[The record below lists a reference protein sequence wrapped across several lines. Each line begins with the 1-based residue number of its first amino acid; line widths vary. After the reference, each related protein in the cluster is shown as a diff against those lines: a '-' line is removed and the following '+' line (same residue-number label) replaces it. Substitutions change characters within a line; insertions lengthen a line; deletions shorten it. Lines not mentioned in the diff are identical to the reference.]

1 MRQTMNLTIE
11 TTTMKHSI
19 LRRLAGVMAGWLL
32 VLAGQAGAT
41 PRDDTEIYFNRAAL
55 DSNSRPNVLFIL
67 DDSTSMRFAVSEKD
81 ATSRIAALK
90 AAMRQALESTDNIN
104 IGLMN
109 FNNNRG
115 GSVLFPVTDIDADV
129 TTVPG
134 EAAEYI
140 AVLNKG
146 ENDAR
151 ENEASNAVSLG
162 ETLIEDLFVEEKTP
176 REIITTTRIYHV
188 DAGSEDASQVK
199 QGATTNKGKM
209 DVAGSG
215 LNLTHAGANEPVFGG
230 GNSGSDIGVLFDS
243 REATA
248 SNLTIA
254 SADDAEQRSSGGR
267 VDVNDDDLDFDNW
280 IGLRFPDVTV
290 PRGATIESAYLEFY
304 ATRNDTSRRDRTAR
318 YTIRGEDSADATA
331 YVAGRRRGL
340 TTGRRYLSTTVGW
353 TPGAWFT
360 GRRYRS
366 ADIKDIV
373 QQQVRKT
380 GWASGNAL
388 AFRIKGERQ
397 RRAAAVDDRGAAR
410 APRLVVSYTPPR
422 ISPNAFIEEAH
433 LEFEIDDTSKTAVT
447 SAQVYGLLTDLR
459 GDADS
464 RIFRELL
471 VEDFNDND
479 YDLSF
484 RRIPQDASFRAKGV
498 AWPSANMPSVKKSGY
513 DVKSPDIKEAVQDII
528 SQDCET
534 RATAATFSDTGC
546 VWAGDKLGF
555 RIAAT
560 SGARVFE
567 SQDKEGNSPPR
578 LTVKYKQPAT
588 EGKQALIGLRFE
600 DINIPRGATVTSASL
615 VFIPAADEKR
625 PVKWNIQAEKAGDSA
640 AFTATDSDLSDR
652 TKTTAIA
659 AWTLSDW
666 HEGEAA
672 QSADL
677 TAVVKEVTG
686 QAGWC
691 GGNALSFLISRG
703 SDETSEAR
711 KRKFVA
717 YEGFPTRAVRFKY
730 SYNHTDGEGTC
741 NKATL
746 RGKTVVSAD
755 DAEETQGGASD
766 GAVGLDGNA
775 LELGGGR
782 VIGVRFPGV
791 ALPRNT
797 TILEARLE
805 FYASQ
810 DSGAG
815 NATFKI
821 QGEDTGDAAPYTS
834 DSKDIST
841 RSYAAPETSWTTG
854 QWQKDGRYR
863 SADIKAI
870 VEQQLKNTDW
880 RSGGALAFKL
890 ESDSGGG
897 RSAFSQDGDPQL
909 APRLFIAWDR
919 GVGDKARFKTVRARI
934 EEIVDDI
941 NPFSAQTPVQ
951 ETLIE
956 AANYWRGGAVNYGLN
971 RGESE
976 EIRNRIS
983 QNNALDQVFGTF
995 FRLYRHADYR
1005 TRESSALSHPG
1016 SYCKSET
1023 DCGNADTGAD
1033 GARKYGILNP
1043 EDNPN
1048 ACDPAKNPY
1057 TENCRNQQI
1066 KVKDDSALSY
1076 QSPFSPTLQCQANFQ
1091 ILLTDGA
1098 ASAGTED
1105 VQGKAA
1111 QTAIKAIIGAGKTC
1125 RANKPDGSANNG
1137 HELCSPDLAEFLA
1150 EQDQSTAL
1158 SDDQTVTTHTIG
1170 FSLGSSDAGV
1180 SARNHLQQIAS
1191 LGGGRYFSAN
1201 SADSLAEAFAE
1212 ILSTAK
1218 SAPASF
1224 AAAPVAANAFNRL
1237 FSRDNIYFGSFAP
1250 APGKENYGNRRWA
1263 GNLKKYRICV
1273 DPAGPDGDPDTT
1285 ADNCTLGQILDASS
1299 GNAIGSDG
1307 LFRADARSLWTD
1319 GNDGNDTKKGGAG
1332 AEINDYKTR
1341 VLYTDINNSGTANT
1355 ATALSGAGFKIT
1367 DDKLTT
1373 DNTLRTVWD
1382 AVCKTTHAATATSP
1396 GAACKLDLEWM
1407 LGRDVDDE
1415 DNDSSTTDTRFVFS
1429 DVLHS
1434 SPIAVTYGQ
1443 DSSGDFIDRLLIGT
1457 NAGGLH
1463 FINGADGKE
1472 QWAFMPNALLKRQQA
1487 LRTNPVL
1494 KTGERHGYGLDA
1506 TPVLRIED
1514 TDNDGTI
1521 ETADGDKVHVYMAMR
1536 RGGNSIY
1543 ALDISDRAA
1552 APKFLWRI
1560 DGEDN
1565 SSASGGIAKGDFSRM
1580 GQTFSEPVLA
1590 RINTSSGR
1598 KTVLI
1603 FGGGYDTRL
1612 DNDKP
1617 AKADGTKQP
1626 GRNFGLE
1633 AGKPNQGNAIYVVDA
1648 DSGALI
1654 FWIGHTGDTSQ
1665 GISASGADIE
1675 VPKMFYSIASN
1686 VNVFDSDGD
1695 GADDRLYVGDTAG
1708 NVWRVDLGADIN
1720 PGGTNPEGGTVV
1732 GHFASLSTAGTLAD
1746 ERRIFYRPAVVQ
1758 VRDTR
1763 FSNAERGEY
1772 DYVVVAT
1779 GNRANPLATGTNDRL
1794 YALRDAQTGPM
1805 AGSNGLATG
1814 YPKTLP
1820 ASAGGTGGTSTRPLN
1835 NTDLVSINPDLTT
1848 GLTGTINEKRAEGWY
1863 LELKTAGG
1871 RTGASAAAGE
1881 KALAP
1886 PLVISGNILFSTYL
1900 PVDPTDPCAVS
1911 VGKGRAYNLGIL
1923 SGRAGLNWDG
1933 SDPTDAKTTADA
1945 VFELKSGGI
1954 PPQVVPVY
1962 TTEGIKYLVGKE
1974 SPPGITQNA
1983 AVKTYWYLERE

>member
-1 MRQTMNLTIE
+1 MSLTIE

-19 LRRLAGVMAGWLL
+19 LRRLAGVMAGCLL

-41 PRDDTEIYFNRAAL
+41 PRDDTEIYFNRAAP
-55 DSNSRPNVLFIL
+55 DNNSRPNVLFIL

-115 GSVLFPVTDIDADV
+115 GSVLFPVTDIDSDV
-129 TTVPG
+129 TEVPG

-140 AVLNKG
+140 AVLKKG

-151 ENEASNAVSLG
+151 ENEESNAVSLG

-176 REIITTTRIYHV
+176 REIITATRVYHV

-199 QGATTNKGKM
+199 QSATTNKGKM
-209 DVAGSG
+209 DVAGAS

-248 SNLTIA
+248 SNPTVA
-254 SADDAEQRSSGGR
+254 SADDAEQRSSGGSVDENDR
-267 VDVNDDDLDFDNW
+267 VLDFNNW

-304 ATRNDTSRRDRTAR
+304 ARRNDTSSLDRAAA

-331 YVAGRRRGL
+331 YVRGRRRGL
-340 TTGRRYLSTTVGW
+340 TTGRSYLSTTVRW
-353 TPGAWFT
+353 TPGAWST
-360 GRRYRS
+360 GQRYRS

-388 AFRIKGERQ
+388 AFRIDRGRRRQ
-397 RRAAAVDDRGAAR
+397 AAAVDGGAAQ
-410 APRLVVSYTPPR
+410 APRLVVSYTSPR

-459 GDADS
+459 NDTDS

-471 VEDFNDND
+471 VEDFNDTD

-484 RRIPQDASFRAKGV
+484 RRIPQGASFSAKGV
-498 AWPSANMPSVKKSGY
+498 AWPSADMPSVKKSGY
-513 DVKSPDIKEAVQDII
+513 DVKSPDIKDAVQDIV

-534 RATAATFSDTGC
+534 RATAATFSDAGC

-555 RIAAT
+555 RVAAT

-567 SQDKEGNSPPR
+567 SQDKGGDSPPR
-578 LTVKYKQPAT
+578 LTVKYKQLAT
-588 EGKQALIGLRFE
+588 KGEQALIGLRFE

-625 PVKWNIQAEKAGDSA
+625 PMKWNIQAEKAGDSA
-640 AFTATDSDLSDR
+640 AFTVTDSDLSDR
-652 TKTTAIA
+652 AKTTAIA
-659 AWTLSDW
+659 AWTLGDW
-666 HEGEAA
+666 NEGEAA

-703 SDETSEAR
+703 SDITSEAR

-730 SYNHTDGEGTC
+730 SYNHTDGKGTC

-766 GAVGLDGNA
+766 GAVGLDGDA
-775 LELGGGR
+775 LRLGGGR
-782 VIGVRFPGV
+782 VIGVRFPEV
-791 ALPRNT
+791 ALPRNA

-815 NATFKI
+815 NATLKI
-821 QGEDTGDAAPYTS
+821 QGEDAGDAAPYS
-834 DSKDIST
+834 NDSKNIST

-854 QWQKDGRYR
+854 QWQKDERYQ

-870 VEQQLKNTDW
+870 VEQQVKNADW
-880 RSGGALAFKL
+880 SSGGALAFKL

-897 RSAFSQDGDPQL
+897 RSAFSQDGAPQL
-909 APRLFIAWDR
+909 APRLFIAWD
-919 GVGDKARFKTVRARI
+919 GGAGNKARFKTTRARI

-983 QNNALDQVFGTF
+983 SNNALNQLFGPA

-1023 DCGNADTGAD
+1023 DCGNADTGAE
-1033 GARKYGILNP
+1033 GARKYGVLNP
-1043 EDNPN
+1043 ADNPN

-1066 KVKDDSALSY
+1066 KVKAGRALSY
-1076 QSPFSPTLQCQANFQ
+1076 QSPFSAALQCQANFQ
-1091 ILLTDGA
+1091 VLLTDGS
-1098 ASAGTED
+1098 ASAGAGD

-1111 QTAIKAIIGAGKTC
+1111 QTSIKAIIGADKTC
-1125 RANKPDGSANNG
+1125 RANKSDESANNAF
-1137 HELCSPDLAEFLA
+1137 ELCSPDLAEFLA

-1158 SDDQTVTTHTIG
+1158 SGDQTVTTHTIG
-1170 FSLGSSDAGV
+1170 FSLGSSSAGI
-1180 SARNHLQQIAS
+1180 SARNHLRQIAS

-1250 APGKENYGNRRWA
+1250 APGKENYENRRWA

-1273 DPAGPDGDPDTT
+1273 DPVGDPATT
-1285 ADNCTLGQILDASS
+1285 ADNCTLGEILDAS
-1299 GNAIGSDG
+1299 GNNAIGANGQFTASS
-1307 LFRADARSLWTD
+1307 RSLWTD

-1332 AEINDYKTR
+1332 AEIDDYKTR
-1341 VLYTDINNSGTANT
+1341 VLYTDINNSGTADT
-1355 ATALSGAGFKIT
+1355 ATALSGPGFKIT

-1382 AVCKTTHAATATSP
+1382 AVCKTTHDATATSP

-1415 DNDSSTTDTRFVFS
+1415 NNDSSTTDTRFVFS

-1434 SPIAVTYGQ
+1434 NPAAVTYGQQ
-1443 DSSGDFIDRLLIGT
+1443 DSSGDFIDRILIGT

-1463 FINGADGKE
+1463 FIDGKDGKE
-1472 QWAFMPNALLKRQQA
+1472 QWAFMPNALLKKQQA

-1494 KTGERHGYGLDA
+1494 KTDERHGYGLDA

-1514 TDNDGTI
+1514 VDNDGRI

-1565 SSASGGIAKGDFSRM
+1565 STASGGLAKGNFSRM

-1590 RINTSSGR
+1590 RINTETSDGKTVL

-1603 FGGGYDTRL
+1603 FGGGYDTSL

-1648 DSGALI
+1648 DSGDLI
-1654 FWIGHTGDTSQ
+1654 FWIGHASDTGQ
-1665 GISASGADIE
+1665 GISAGSGADIE

-1720 PGGTNPEGGTVV
+1720 PASETSPEGSTVV

-1779 GNRANPLATGTNDRL
+1779 GNRANPLATGTDDRL

-1805 AGSNGLATG
+1805 AGSSGLATR
-1814 YPKTLP
+1814 YPKILP
-1820 ASAGGTGGTSTRPLN
+1820 TTAGGAGGTSTRPLN
-1835 NTDLVSINPDLTT
+1835 NSDLVKIDPNLTT
-1848 GLTGTINEKRAEGWY
+1848 GLTGSIAEKSAEGWY
-1863 LELKTAGG
+1863 LDLKTAG
-1871 RTGASAAAGE
+1871 RTGASVASGE

-1886 PLVISGNILFSTYL
+1886 PLVLSGNILFSTYL
-1900 PVDPTDPCAVS
+1900 PVNPTDPCAVS
-1911 VGKGRAYNLGIL
+1911 VGNGRAYNLGIL

-1933 SDPTDAKTTADA
+1933 SDPNEAKTTADA

>member
-1 MRQTMNLTIE
+1 MMNLTIE
-11 TTTMKHSI
+11 TTMKHSI
-19 LRRLAGVMAGWLL
+19 LRRLAGVMAGCLL

-55 DSNSRPNVLFIL
+55 DNNSRPNVLFIL

-129 TTVPG
+129 TEVPG
-134 EAAEYI
+134 ETAEYI

-176 REIITTTRIYHV
+176 REIITATRVYQV

-199 QGATTNKGKM
+199 QSATTNKGKM

-248 SNLTIA
+248 SNPTVA
-254 SADDAEQRSSGGR
+254 SADDAEQRSSGGS
-267 VDVNDDDLDFDNW
+267 VDVNDRVLNFDNW

-304 ATRNDTSRRDRTAR
+304 ARRDDISSRDRAAT

-340 TTGRRYLSTTVGW
+340 TTGRSYLSTTVRW
-353 TPGAWFT
+353 TPGAWST
-360 GRRYRS
+360 GQRYRS

-388 AFRIKGERQ
+388 AFRIDRGRE
-397 RRAAAVDDRGAAR
+397 RRAAAVDRGAAQ

-433 LEFEIDDTSKTAVT
+433 LEFEIDDTSKTAAT

-471 VEDFNDND
+471 VEDFNDTD

-484 RRIPQDASFRAKGV
+484 RRIPQDTSFRPKGV
-498 AWPSANMPSVKKSGY
+498 AWPSADMPSVKKSGY
-513 DVKSPDIKEAVQDII
+513 DVKSPDIKDTVQDIV
-528 SQDCET
+528 SQGCET
-534 RATAATFSDTGC
+534 RSTAATFSDAGC

-555 RIAAT
+555 RVAAT

-567 SQDKEGNSPPR
+567 SQDKEGGDSPPR

-625 PVKWNIQAEKAGDSA
+625 PMKWNIQAEKAGDSA
-640 AFTATDSDLSDR
+640 AFTATDRDLSAR
-652 TKTTAIA
+652 AKTTASA

-666 HEGEAA
+666 NEGEAA

-703 SDETSEAR
+703 GDKTSEAR

-730 SYNHTDGEGTC
+730 SYNHTDGKGTC

-775 LELGGGR
+775 LRLGDGR

-791 ALPRNT
+791 ALPRNA

-815 NATFKI
+815 NATFEI
-821 QGEDTGDAAPYTS
+821 QGEDAGDAAPYTS
-834 DSKDIST
+834 DNKNIST

-854 QWQKDGRYR
+854 QWEKDGRYR

-870 VEQQLKNTDW
+870 VEQQVKNTAW
-880 RSGGALAFKL
+880 NSGGALAFKL

-897 RSAFSQDGDPQL
+897 RSAVSQDGAPQL

-919 GVGDKARFKTVRARI
+919 GVGNNARFKTTRARI

-976 EIRNRIS
+976 DIRNRIS
-983 QNNALDQVFGTF
+983 QNNASNQIFGAGF
-995 FRLYRHADYR
+995 KLYRHADYR

-1023 DCGNADTGAD
+1023 DCGNADTEASGTQPTD
-1033 GARKYGILNP
+1033 KYGVFNP
-1043 EDNPN
+1043 ADNPN

-1066 KVKDDSALSY
+1066 KVKTDLALNY
-1076 QSPFSPTLQCQANFQ
+1076 QSPFSAALQCQANFQ

-1111 QTAIKAIIGAGKTC
+1111 QTAIKAIIGADKTC
-1125 RANKPDGSANNG
+1125 RANKLDGSANNG
-1137 HELCSPDLAEFLA
+1137 FELCSPDLAEFLA
-1150 EQDQSTAL
+1150 EQDQSATL
-1158 SDDQTVTTHTIG
+1158 RGVQTVTTHTIG
-1170 FSLGSSDAGV
+1170 FSLGSSSAGV
-1180 SARNHLQQIAS
+1180 SARNHLRQIAG

-1250 APGKENYGNRRWA
+1250 APGKENYENRRWA

-1285 ADNCTLGQILDASS
+1285 TDNCTLGQILDAS
-1299 GNAIGSDG
+1299 GLNAIDSDDG
-1307 LFRADARSLWTD
+1307 QFKSSASSLWTD

-1332 AEINDYKTR
+1332 AEIDDYKTR
-1341 VLYTDINNSGTANT
+1341 VLYTDINNSGTAAT
-1355 ATALSGAGFKIT
+1355 ATLLSGAGFKIT
-1367 DDKLTT
+1367 DDKLIT

-1396 GAACKLDLEWM
+1396 DAACKLDLEWT

-1443 DSSGDFIDRLLIGT
+1443 DSGGDFIDRLLIGT

-1463 FINGADGKE
+1463 FIDGKDGKE
-1472 QWAFMPNALLKRQQA
+1472 QWAFMPNALLKKQQA

-1494 KTGERHGYGLDA
+1494 RTGERHGYGLDA

-1543 ALDISDRAA
+1543 ALDISNRAA

-1565 SSASGGIAKGDFSRM
+1565 SSASGGIAKGNFSRM

-1590 RINTSSGR
+1590 RINTTAGR

-1603 FGGGYDTRL
+1603 FGGGYDTDL
-1612 DNDKP
+1612 DRDKP

-1633 AGKPNQGNAIYVVDA
+1633 GGKPNQGNAIYVVDA
-1648 DSGALI
+1648 DTGALI
-1654 FWIGHTGDTSQ
+1654 FWIGHAADSGQ

-1720 PGGTNPEGGTVV
+1720 PGGTNPKGGTVV

-1779 GNRANPLATGTNDRL
+1779 GNRANPLANGTDDRL
-1794 YALRDAQTGPM
+1794 YALRDVQTGPM

-1820 ASAGGTGGTSTRPLN
+1820 DTAGVTSTRPLN
-1835 NTDLVSINPDLTT
+1835 NSDLVSINPNLTT
-1848 GLTGTINEKRAEGWY
+1848 GLTGTTAEKSAEGWY
-1863 LELKTAGG
+1863 LELKTAG
-1871 RTGASAAAGE
+1871 RTGTSVAAGE

-1886 PLVISGNILFSTYL
+1886 PLVLSGNILFSTYL
-1900 PVDPTDPCAVS
+1900 PVDPTNPCAAS
-1911 VGKGRAYNLGIL
+1911 VGNGRAYNLGIL

-1933 SDPTDAKTTADA
+1933 SDPTAAKTTADA

>member
-1 MRQTMNLTIE
+1 MNLTIE

-19 LRRLAGVMAGWLL
+19 LRRLAGVMAGCLL

-41 PRDDTEIYFNRAAL
+41 PRDDTEIYFNRAA
-55 DSNSRPNVLFIL
+55 DSSSRPNVLFIL

-90 AAMRQALESTDNIN
+90 ASMRQALESTDDIN

-151 ENEASNAVSLG
+151 ENEASKAVSLG

-176 REIITTTRIYHV
+176 REIITATRVYRV

-199 QGATTNKGKM
+199 QSATTNKGKM
-209 DVAGSG
+209 DVGGSS
-215 LNLTHAGANEPVFGG
+215 LNLTHAGANESIFGG

-243 REATA
+243 REGTA
-248 SNLTIA
+248 SNPTIA

-267 VDVNDDDLDFDNW
+267 VDVNDLELDFDNW
-280 IGLRFPDVTV
+280 IGLRFPAVTV

-304 ATRNDTSRRDRTAR
+304 AVRNDTSRRDREAA

-340 TTGRRYLSTTVGW
+340 TTGRSYLSTTVRW
-353 TPGAWFT
+353 IPGAWST
-360 GRRYRS
+360 GQRYRS

-388 AFRIKGERQ
+388 AFRIDRGQR
-397 RRAAAVDDRGAAR
+397 RRAAAVDRGAAQ

-459 GDADS
+459 SDADS

-471 VEDFNDND
+471 VEDFNDTD

-484 RRIPQDASFRAKGV
+484 RGIPQDTPIPYAKGV
-498 AWPSANMPSVKKSGY
+498 AWPSADMPSVKKSGY
-513 DVKSPDIKEAVQDII
+513 DVKSPDIKDAVQAIV
-528 SQDCET
+528 SQGCET
-534 RATAATFSDTGC
+534 RATAATFSDAGC

-555 RIAAT
+555 RVAAT

-567 SQDKEGNSPPR
+567 SQDKGGDSPPR
-578 LTVKYKQPAT
+578 LTVKYKQLAK

-625 PVKWNIQAEKAGDSA
+625 PMKWNIQAEKAGDSA
-640 AFTATDSDLSDR
+640 AFTATNRNLSAR
-652 TKTTAIA
+652 TKTTASA

-666 HEGEAA
+666 KEGEAA
-672 QSADL
+672 QSVDL

-691 GGNALSFLISRG
+691 GGNALSFLISRD
-703 SDETSEAR
+703 SDKTSEAR

-717 YEGFPTRAVRFKY
+717 YEGFANRAVRFKY
-730 SYNHTDGEGTC
+730 SYNHTDGKGTC

-746 RGKTVVSAD
+746 RGKTVVSTD

-775 LELGGGR
+775 LRLGDGR

-791 ALPRNT
+791 ALPRNA

-815 NATFKI
+815 NATFEI
-821 QGEDTGDAAPYTS
+821 QGEDAGDAAPYTNG
-834 DSKDIST
+834 SKNIST

-854 QWQKDGRYR
+854 QWQKDERYR

-870 VEQQLKNTDW
+870 VEQQVKNTDW
-880 RSGGALAFKL
+880 NSGGALAFKL
-890 ESDSGGG
+890 ESDSGGD
-897 RSAFSQDGDPQL
+897 RSAVSQDGASQL

-919 GVGDKARFKTVRARI
+919 GVGNKARFKTTRARI

-941 NPFSAQTPVQ
+941 NPLSASTPIQ

-983 QNNALDQVFGTF
+983 GNNASNQLFGTA

-1033 GARKYGILNP
+1033 GARKYGVLNP
-1043 EDNPN
+1043 ADNPN

-1066 KVKDDSALSY
+1066 KVKAGLALSY
-1076 QSPFSPTLQCQANFQ
+1076 QSPFSDALQCQANFQ
-1091 ILLTDGA
+1091 VLLTDGA

-1111 QTAIKAIIGAGKTC
+1111 QTAIKAIIGADKTC
-1125 RANKPDGSANNG
+1125 RANKPDGSANNE
-1137 HELCSPDLAEFLA
+1137 HELCSPELAEFLA
-1150 EQDQSTAL
+1150 EQDQSATL
-1158 SDDQTVTTHTIG
+1158 NDDQTVTTHTIG
-1170 FSLGSSDAGV
+1170 FSLGSSSAEV
-1180 SARNHLQQIAS
+1180 SARNHLQQIAG

-1201 SADSLAEAFAE
+1201 SADSLAEVFAE

-1250 APGKENYGNRRWA
+1250 APGKENYENRRWA

-1273 DPAGPDGDPDTT
+1273 DSAGPDGDPNTT
-1285 ADNCTLGQILDASS
+1285 EDNCTLGQILDASRK
-1299 GNAIGSDG
+1299 NAIDGKG
-1307 LFRADARSLWTD
+1307 LFEATARSLWTD

-1332 AEINDYKTR
+1332 AEIDNYQTR

-1355 ATALSGAGFKIT
+1355 ATVLSGAGFKIT

-1396 GAACKLDLEWM
+1396 DAACKLDLEWM

-1434 SPIAVTYGQ
+1434 SPAAVTYDR
-1443 DSSGDFIDRLLIGT
+1443 DSSGSFIDRILIGT

-1463 FINGADGKE
+1463 FIDGDNGKE
-1472 QWAFMPNALLKRQQA
+1472 QWAFMPNALLKNQQA

-1494 KTGERHGYGLDA
+1494 RTGERHGYGLDA

-1514 TDNDGTI
+1514 TDNDGKI

-1543 ALDISDRAA
+1543 ALDISNRAA

-1560 DGEDN
+1560 DGENN
-1565 SSASGGIAKGDFSRM
+1565 SSASGGIARGDFSRM

-1590 RINTSSGR
+1590 RINTSDGR

-1603 FGGGYDTRL
+1603 FGGGYDTSL

-1617 AKADGTKQP
+1617 AKTDGTKQP

-1654 FWIGHTGDTSQ
+1654 FWIGHASDTGQ
-1665 GISASGADIE
+1665 GINASGADIE

-1720 PGGTNPEGGTVV
+1720 PAASATSPEGSTVV
-1732 GHFASLSTAGTLAD
+1732 GHFASLSTEGTLAD

-1779 GNRANPLATGTNDRL
+1779 GNRANPLATGTDDRL

-1820 ASAGGTGGTSTRPLN
+1820 ATAGGAGGASTAPLDN
-1835 NTDLVSINPDLTT
+1835 SDLVKINPDLTT
-1848 GLTGTINEKRAEGWY
+1848 GLTGTIAEKSAEGWY
-1863 LELKTAGG
+1863 LDLKTAGG
-1871 RTGASAAAGE
+1871 RTGTSAASGE

-1886 PLVISGNILFSTYL
+1886 PLVLSGNILFSTYL
-1900 PVDPTDPCAVS
+1900 PVDPSDPCAVS
-1911 VGKGRAYNLGIL
+1911 VGNGRAYNLGIL

-1933 SDPTDAKTTADA
+1933 SDPSEAKTTADA
-1945 VFELKSGGI
+1945 VFQLKSGGI